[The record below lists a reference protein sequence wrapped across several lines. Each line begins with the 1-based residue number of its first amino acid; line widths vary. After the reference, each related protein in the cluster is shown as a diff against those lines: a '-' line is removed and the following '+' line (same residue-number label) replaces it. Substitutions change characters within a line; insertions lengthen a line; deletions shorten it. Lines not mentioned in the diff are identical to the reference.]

1 LSKKT
6 ILIVEDEEAILMAL
20 QRILELTGKY
30 EAITAQDGTIALDKI
45 KSIIPDLIISDISM
59 PNMNGLDFC
68 RKVRENPLT
77 KSVPFVFLTGKKEKL
92 VESLNAGGDD
102 FLMKP
107 FNVEEVL
114 VKIETIFR
122 RVDQSR
128 EQASQH
134 KGRIE
139 EMAVEE
145 ILQLCLR
152 ERISGELVLQNEGN
166 VGVVGLENG
175 DITSVKYDSLKDDAA
190 LDIMREWKR
199 GTFVIRPSDIKF
211 KMDTHPKV
219 AEVDLNAAQQLTE
232 NVWWVGSVDEE
243 TNNQTNIYLRIFE
256 SDAKR
261 ICTVIDPGSP
271 LRFSEISD
279 KLASVIE
286 DIANINIYIPMESE
300 PDVCLNSL
308 FLRKANPR
316 VICMTSAENWEMIKH
331 YEINPKSVK
340 KIDLE
345 NSPVVGLASGHHL
358 QFIPTPFC
366 RTASAFMTYDPEKKI
381 LFSGAL
387 FSAQAV
393 IGREKSNTVY
403 AVESDWED
411 MRSFHQKYIPGNL
424 AMMNV
429 INILKTLKPKPEII
443 APRYGKIIKA
453 ELIDFFTERLKLLH
467 VGVDKRY
474 FESLDQE
481 NSFYL
486 KAVNMLL
493 NQIQGEIPMEKSLK
507 KIKKD
512 AQLSAL
518 CAIDN
523 ARVASLS
530 GDGGQFYLLLIK
542 VLMSEE
548 DHLIANHVKTS
559 ALKIAYSLG
568 LPVPEL

>member
-1 LSKKT
+1 
-6 ILIVEDEEAILMAL
+6 
-20 QRILELTGKY
+20 
-30 EAITAQDGTIALDKI
+30 
-45 KSIIPDLIISDISM
+45 M

-92 VESLNAGGDD
+92 VESLNVGGDD
-102 FLMKP
+102 FLIKP

-122 RVDQSR
+122 RVDHSR
-128 EQASQH
+128 EQASQY

-139 EMAVEE
+139 EMPVEE

-152 ERISGELVLQNEGN
+152 EKISGELVLQFEGN

-175 DITSVKYDSLKDDAA
+175 DITSVKYDTLKDDAA
-190 LDIMREWKR
+190 LDVMREWKR

-211 KMDTHPKV
+211 KMDTHPK
-219 AEVDLNAAQQLTE
+219 AADVDLKAAHQIAE

-243 TNNQTNIYLRIFE
+243 TKNQTNVYLRIFE
-256 SDAKR
+256 KDNKK

-271 LRFSEISD
+271 LHFSEISE
-279 KLASVIE
+279 KLGSVIE
-286 DIANINIYIPMESE
+286 DIANVNIYIPMESE

-316 VICMTSAENWEMIKH
+316 VICMTSSENWEMIKH

-340 KIDLE
+340 KLDLD
-345 NSPVVGLASGHHL
+345 SGPFVKLASGHQL
-358 QFIPTPFC
+358 QFIATPFC
-366 RTASAFMTYDPEKKI
+366 RTAAAFMTYDMEKKI

-387 FSAQAV
+387 FSSV
-393 IGREKSNTVY
+393 RMSGKDKTNTVF

-411 MRSFHQKYIPGNL
+411 MRSFHQKFIPGNL
-424 AMMNV
+424 VMMN
-429 INILKTLKPKPEII
+429 ILNILSTLKPKPETI

-453 ELIDFFTERLKLLH
+453 DLIDFFTERLKLLH

-486 KAVNMLL
+486 KAVNTLL
-493 NQIQGEIPMEKSLK
+493 NQIQGEIPMEKSIK
-507 KIKKD
+507 KIKTD

-518 CAIDN
+518 CAIEN
-523 ARVASLS
+523 HSISSLS
-530 GDGGQFYLLLIK
+530 GEGGQFYLRLIK
-542 VLMSEE
+542 ILMSEE
-548 DHLIANHVKTS
+548 DHMIANLVKTS

-568 LPVPEL
+568 IAVPEL